1 MLLLMSKRNNYI
13 GDYLMKVKDYIP
25 KYAVIEPL
33 HSFDTDEF
41 ESGMTKMSY
50 MTWNKFKK
58 EFGDYYIYSVCN
70 YHDTHTTSIIFGK
83 SDLGPDEK
91 VQFLENDGTGVK
103 EIK

>member
-1 MLLLMSKRNNYI
+1 
-13 GDYLMKVKDYIP
+13 MKIKEY
-25 KYAVIEPL
+25 EPL
-33 HSFDTDEF
+33 YKKVEPVYAFDEAEF
-41 ESGMTKMSY
+41 DQSAIAIENMSIDAL
-50 MTWNKFKK
+50 KRR
-58 EFGDYYIYSVCN
+58 FGDYYIYSVCN